1 MGYILVLLGFLG
13 VFVGLALLIIGLIK
27 KKKMKGGL
35 VLGISVAAFIV
46 GFIMVP
52 TNSTDS
58 TNDSN
63 EKEKEKVETV
73 TKSNDDKPATVTPD
87 EFNKLKN
94 GMSLEEVEK
103 IVGGKPKNPDAKEN
117 DNLILIWEYDGE
129 NGIEKDSPVSLIFK
143 DGKLNTIQQLGLII
157 EKETEEEKAAREA
170 KDAEENKL
178 DYTIQEEK
186 ISGSIWYV
194 TLSTSLTEENDLRKL
209 VESTS
214 GLAKAKKEKIDSIFV
229 KVNIKDSLAKSYAA
243 TGKVALSDMGL
254 VQTKL
259 KIINDYEFKYLVTE
273 EHLTSKDDLK
283 QSNES
288 YSAEDI
294 LKAFQDAGLPTTDSR
309 DNSHNCV
316 DLECTTLITTED
328 VSIYEWPS
336 VEKAQ
341 EVRAKKFG
349 DAQVGTIII
358 RMNNKS
364 LDIQKY
370 IDVMNNVVN
379 K

>member
-13 VFVGLALLIIGLIK
+13 VFVGLALLIIGVIK

-63 EKEKEKVETV
+63 EKDKVETV
-73 TKSNDDKPATVTPD
+73 AKSNDDKPATVTPD

-194 TLSTSLTEENDLRKL
+194 TLLTSLTEENDLRKL
-209 VESTS
+209 VELTS
-214 GLAKAKKEKIDSIFV
+214 DLAKSKKEKIDSIFV
-229 KVNIKDSLAKSYAA
+229 KVNIKNSLAKSYAA

-254 VQTKL
+254 IQTKL
-259 KIINDYEFKYLVTE
+259 KIINNYEFKYLVTE

-341 EVRAKKFG
+341 EVRAKNFG